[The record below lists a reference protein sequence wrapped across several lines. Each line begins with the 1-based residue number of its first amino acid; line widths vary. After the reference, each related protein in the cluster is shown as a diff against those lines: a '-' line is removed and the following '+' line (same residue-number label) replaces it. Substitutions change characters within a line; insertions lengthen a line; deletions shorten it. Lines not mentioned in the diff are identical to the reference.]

1 MFVTIQTLRFIY
13 KYETDNKKKK
23 GYNHNSNAIRIHS
36 HTLINIKKNRNCC
49 GKQQYIY
56 AAATTVNV
64 VQIVFVVVSIVRYQ
78 HLLPRVEVSF

>member
-1 MFVTIQTLRFIY
+1 MKPTRKRKKDITTTLTQHLY
-13 KYETDNKKKK
+13 TYT
-23 GYNHNSNAIRIHS
+23 H
-36 HTLINIKKNRNCC
+36 INIKKNRNCC

-64 VQIVFVVVSIVRYQ
+64 VQIVFVVVTIVRYQ